1 MNRSKNRLI
10 ESIGGGAMKKRLP
23 VITYF
28 FAVFIAA
35 LFLVFTVSERT
46 RLNLGSAFEH
56 IAAIPENMPE
66 GWSLISSLNG
76 QRFEM
81 ILTYILIITIPVI
94 VFLSGFTV
102 FSLSFG
108 SISVFFLSLGA
119 SAAILEGSCSVKTI
133 LLLSLALAGTVLI
146 GAYSAEHRSRIKY
159 AAPDIRRILR
169 QPTTKRYIQNFLC
182 ICSFILILTAAI
194 TRLPLPD

>member
-1 MNRSKNRLI
+1 MN
-10 ESIGGGAMKKRLP
+10 KRLL
-23 VITYF
+23 IISYY
-28 FAVFIAA
+28 FAVFLSA
-35 LFLVFTVSERT
+35 LFLVFAVSERT
-46 RLNLGSAFEH
+46 RLNLGSAFEN
-56 IAAIPENMPE
+56 IAAIPENISE
-66 GWSLISSLNG
+66 GRYLIPFLNG
-76 QRFEM
+76 QRIETV
-81 ILTYILIITIPVI
+81 LTYVLTVTFPVI

-108 SISVFFLSLGA
+108 SISVFMLSLGA
-119 SAAILEGSCSVKTI
+119 SAAILEGSGSVKTI

-146 GAYSAEHRSRIKY
+146 GVYSADHRSRIKY